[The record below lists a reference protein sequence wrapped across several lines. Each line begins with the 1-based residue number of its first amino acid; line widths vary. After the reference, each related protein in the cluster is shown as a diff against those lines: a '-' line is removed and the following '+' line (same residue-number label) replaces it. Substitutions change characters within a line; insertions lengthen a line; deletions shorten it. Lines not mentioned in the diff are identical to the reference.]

1 MNPRRPLAVTVTVA
15 AVAALV
21 GYGATTV
28 FATGAATGRPPACAR
43 PSGDPPERTETS
55 VTTIGQ
61 AYHCVFDNYVRGP
74 ILDPRTLLV
83 PAFTAV
89 TQELQR
95 RGLEQSTATLP
106 ALTGRRDQ
114 DWAAFRRTYEQVV
127 AKLPTDATVRR
138 AVAGAAIGAM
148 IEALHDNHAHWAN
161 GMIANTTGL
170 RVDGMRGPIDP
181 DPVATAPLSVTGVA
195 PGSPAAAAGVHA
207 GDEILM
213 VNDVPPYVDGE
224 VVPGVLRWVT
234 NTSAPGTLRLAL
246 RRPATG
252 ATWTVTV
259 NVTRQPGPAPDPS
272 APQPPAEARLVD
284 GDLAYVKVTGF
295 APGVTDSVLAAIADL
310 RTKATLRGLVL
321 DLRGNGGG
329 DPAEVARLTGAFAHG
344 KTTSYWCDVRDRCT
358 PNRTNDSVP
367 LVNLRL
373 VALTDRG
380 CASACDSFSSAVKDL
395 KLGTLVGTRTAG
407 IVSGP
412 AEPWLLDDGSALLMP
427 KYHEIAANR
436 EIVNSVGV
444 APDHYAPV
452 TAADLSHGRDP
463 GLAKAIDLF

>member
-15 AVAALV
+15 AVAALI

-28 FATGAATGRPPACAR
+28 FATETATGRPPACAR
-43 PSGDPPERTETS
+43 PSGDPPERKETT

-61 AYHCVFDNYVRGP
+61 AYHCVFDNYVTGP
-74 ILDPRTLLV
+74 ILDSRTLLV

-127 AKLPTDATVRR
+127 AKLPADATVRQ

-170 RVDGMRGPIDP
+170 RVDGMRGPLDP
-181 DPVATAPLSVTGVA
+181 DPVATAPLSVTEVA

-207 GDEILM
+207 GDEILT

-259 NVTRQPGPAPDPS
+259 NVTQQPGPAPGPGESS
-272 APQPPAEARLVD
+272 APPTQPPAEARLVD

-310 RTKATLRGLVL
+310 RTKATLRGLIL

-407 IVSGP
+407 IVSAGR
-412 AEPWLLDDGSALLMP
+412 AV
-427 KYHEIAANR
+427 AAR
-436 EIVNSVGV
+436 
-444 APDHYAPV
+444 
-452 TAADLSHGRDP
+452 
-463 GLAKAIDLF
+463 